1 MPRGGILQKNNSV
14 AIIGMGCIFPGAGG
28 LKQYW
33 RLLFNGEDAITGIP
47 EETHWKLKDYFNEDP
62 SFPDH
67 TYCHRGGFIPGVSF
81 DPARYGMPPNNLEA
95 TDTSQLLGLMV
106 AEMALQ
112 DAGLGMDVDFD
123 RHRVNVILG
132 VTGTQELVIPLGAR
146 LSHPIWKKA
155 LKDSG
160 VPPEKIL
167 EILERISG
175 GHAQWQENSFP
186 GLLGNVVA
194 GRIANRLDLG
204 GTNTVVDAACAS
216 SMSAIH
222 TACMELQAGKCDIS
236 LTGGVDTL
244 NDIFM
249 HMCFSKTGV
258 LSHTSDARPFSKD
271 ADGTVLGEGVGM
283 LVLKRLEDAKR
294 DKDRIY
300 AVLKSMGTSSD
311 GKTSG
316 IYAPHAPGQLR
327 ALNAAYKEAGIS
339 PDTMELIEAHGTGTR
354 VGDKIELTAL
364 RQLMSTTDGRPHC
377 ALGTVKS
384 MIGHTKAAAGVAG
397 IIKAVLSLHHK
408 VIPPTLKAGEP
419 DPDLNL
425 NASGFYL
432 NDQSKPWIPRNG
444 RPRRSGVSAFGFGGS
459 NFHAVL
465 EEYIPQKDHV
475 SWDGSIQLAPFSGN
489 DVAALQADMSTF
501 LETLADYDKWDT
513 GERAQTMAWETAHV
527 REHFFFQAPLRIVL
541 ILKETHDPR
550 EQINQAMEFL
560 TENHTADWE
569 KDDIFFGCH
578 PWQGKKLGFLFP
590 GQGSQYVGM
599 GRDLCS
605 LFPEAMEVLK
615 TADTLFAQAGNAPT
629 HRLTDFIFAP
639 PSHFQDRTTSE
650 ERLRNTDI
658 AQPAIGAVSLA
669 MLKVLEHFGVTPDAS
684 CGHSFGE
691 LSALFASQWLTQDNF
706 LNLAVARGKYMAGD
720 SKINQD
726 CGGMLA
732 VKAPLDQIEALI
744 LDEKL
749 DLILANRNSHDQGVL
764 SGSSTEIKRASKAC
778 KAKKLRCIKL
788 PVAAAFHSRLVE
800 HAALPFKKF
809 LASVDITPTTTP
821 VFSNTT
827 GGFYPEKPDKAQAL
841 LGEQLLNPVHFVE
854 NIGAMVEN
862 NITTFVEVGP
872 KTVLSGLTRSI
883 LKDQPHKS
891 IALDDSCGKRQGL
904 GDLAKV
910 LCCLAAAGYPVKLDK
925 WEEKGLKPEKKMM
938 RIPIT
943 GANVHPRP
951 FTDLPPSPP
960 MESGYTNNKSPEV
973 LGQGSQI
980 KDPVSPRTT
989 PPPPPEPTFH
999 TPSNPNYPALAET
1012 PCPSS
1017 PDSGHPTSCRPVSFT
1032 GTEAK
1037 GADMYSPDHGNHFPA
1052 SESQAFESQKA
1063 PTPIPSHAA
1072 TSMTYQAMQLVH
1084 KGLES
1089 MQELQAGT
1097 ARAHEKFLET
1107 QTAASQALQNM
1118 MQQTRMFADTV
1129 TTVTAGHPHPHH
1141 PEQGNNSQ
1149 AHFVQPSLNHAQPAP
1164 AMPQQWNAP
1173 PMPGTYAPFPGDNE
1187 TGKNGQDLHAQPH
1200 QARVYATPE
1209 MVAHAEPA
1217 PSQTPQMPEI
1227 MSTAM
1232 APKAEMPPR
1241 KEPQPAAEDQPNIPS
1256 LIMACVSRLTGF
1268 PEEMLDMD
1276 MDMESDL
1283 GIDSIKR
1290 VEIMS
1295 ELEKELPQASSL
1307 SPDNMSTLKTLA
1319 DVMEAIAPESNHA
1332 TSQETQPM
1340 APLNGGL
1347 PGTTSSQPPPAL
1359 PVMDVVMKTI
1369 SDLTGFPVEML
1380 EPTMDLESDLGID
1393 SIKRVEILSRL
1404 EESLPEM
1411 AAISPDEMTGLKTL
1425 EQITTRLSSGALG
1438 ESKSNTIAMAPET
1451 PGYRPGESESPPPV
1465 AAGAKNQSKSSEPP
1479 GETDL
1484 KKKSLRQVISLKNL
1498 SQGDIKTVIKG
1509 KTPLGKGKKV
1519 YLTQDDQGIARHLK
1533 NALEKKYMMVEC
1545 LSMDA
1550 LLDIDDISDMAGL
1563 VLIPGKTD
1571 MESTGFL
1578 KKAFLLAR
1586 KSGSTLCRAAAEKFA
1601 FFTTLSFMDGSLG
1614 FGTTP
1619 VTNPLSGGLSGL
1631 IKTADL
1637 EWEQVACT
1645 ALDLPADP
1653 EFTMAQADVMIQLM
1667 TARTPVE
1674 MGINPQAIV
1683 VPESMEEPVIP
1694 GNTQVSQ
1701 RDVFLITGGAR
1712 GVTAKCALEIAT
1724 SFSPT
1729 IILAGRSTSPTLEP
1743 QWLQPLSNEGEIK
1756 KAMLTHHFKG
1766 QRPTPPMLEKA
1777 FRHLSANREMNKNIG
1792 LMEAAGA
1799 RVQYVSVDIRDEGK
1813 VQKLIQGLETEHGAI
1828 TGIIHGAGVVADRF
1842 IQDKTPEQFD
1852 RVFETKVKGLS
1863 NLLTACPPEKLKFLV
1878 LFSSVAARAGNT
1890 GQVDYAMANEVL
1902 NKTAQSLSR
1911 HHNKCKIISMN
1922 WGPWEGG
1929 MVTPSLK
1936 KEFNKRGIP
1945 LIDLKTGAAMLVQE
1959 MTSLHPGPVEVV
1971 VGGLIPRKP
1980 SPGSGDRDDKSHS
1993 QKQGIPVKK
2002 KESPS
2007 VSVKTTAMT
2016 QLTSLA
2022 SCPVLSSHTIA
2033 GDPVLPFALMMEWL
2047 AHAATHAHPGL
2058 VCTGMDGVRVLKG
2071 IKPGKQELTVDI
2083 QLGKCTPNALGFMV
2097 EGDIVSRNSPKAPT
2111 MHANGNIFLDAHL
2124 PAPPVLDRSRQISLP
2139 PSDLS
2144 MDSVYDDILFHGQDL
2159 HGIKAIVGCSAMGIE
2174 VVAKHAPAPEAWLS
2188 SPHRNKWILDPLIMD
2203 SAFQAAI
2210 IWSHETLGM
2219 VCLPTY
2225 IANLRIYKGILDH
2238 DGDIT
2243 IILTVNEQTS
2253 HTIKGYFAFIDEKG
2267 KVVASITGF
2276 EAVMDPTLG
2285 DKFRQQKALSDSPS
2299 SNSETFQ
2306 KPGTKTA
2313 IFNAPMSTNKELLTP
2328 AMTKAGTEIAT
2339 TAPLFTRERILAFAV
2354 GKPSEAFGT
2363 PYEVFDKNREI
2374 ARLPGP
2380 PYFFMDRVVK
2390 TDHQPWQ
2397 MEPGGWIEAQFDL
2410 PEDGWYFKAAGSE
2423 TLPFSILLEIALQPC
2438 GWLAAYA
2445 GSALHS
2451 KDRLYFRNLG
2461 GEVKLLSPVH
2471 RTMGTLTMRS
2481 RLTGVSKAGGLI
2493 IQDFDLEVLNQGKLL
2508 YQGHTNF
2515 GFFTKASL
2523 SNQTGIKNS
2532 PFALK
2537 LTDEQKKSASSEQF
2551 KDTAPLIPE
2560 DTTVD
2565 SPGEMPA
2572 KAIRM
2577 IDSVDIFLP
2586 KEGKYKKGY
2595 IKASK
2600 IVDPNEWFFKA
2611 HFYQDPV
2618 CPGSLGVESFLQVMQ
2633 YFAFKTWKIDPEKFQ
2648 VTMPSHTHKW
2658 IYRGQITP
2666 ARKQIEIQVHIK
2678 ETNKDTMTVKADGIL
2693 LVDDLCIYQMEDFI
2707 IRLEPR

>member
-1 MPRGGILQKNNSV
+1 MQKNNSV

-62 SFPDH
+62 STPDH
-67 TYCHRGGFIPGVSF
+67 TYCHRGGFIPRVSF

-112 DAGLGMDVDFD
+112 DAGLGMNVDFD

-132 VTGTQELVIPLGAR
+132 VTGTQELVIPLAAR

-160 VPPEKIL
+160 VPPEKAQ
-167 EILERISG
+167 EILKRISG

-216 SMSAIH
+216 SMGAIH
-222 TACMELQAGKCDIS
+222 TACMELQTGKCDIS

-271 ADGTVLGEGVGM
+271 ADGAVLGEGVGM

-327 ALNAAYKEAGIS
+327 ALDAAYKEAGVS

-364 RQLMSTTDGRPHC
+364 KQLMATTDTLPHC
-377 ALGTVKS
+377 ALGSVKS

-419 DPDLNL
+419 DPDLAL
-425 NASGFYL
+425 NTSGFYL
-432 NDQSKPWIPRNG
+432 NDHSKPWIPRNG
-444 RPRRSGVSAFGFGGS
+444 HPRRSGVSAFGFGGS

-465 EEYIPQKDHV
+465 EEYTPQKDHV

-489 DVAALQADMSTF
+489 DVATLKADMSTF

-513 GERAQTMAWETAHV
+513 GERAQSMAWETAHV
-527 REHFFFQAPLRIVL
+527 REHFSFQAPLRLVL

-550 EQINQAMEFL
+550 EQINQAMELL

-569 KDDIFFGCH
+569 KEGIFFGCH
-578 PWQGKKLGFLFP
+578 PWLGKKLGFLFP

-599 GRDLCS
+599 GRDLCA

-615 TADTLFAQAGNAPT
+615 TADSLFTQTGNAT
-629 HRLTDFIFAP
+629 KHRLTDFIFAP
-639 PSHFQDRTTSE
+639 PPHFQDRSTSE
-650 ERLRNTDI
+650 ENLRNTDI

-691 LSALFASQWLTQDNF
+691 LSALCASQWLTPKNF
-706 LNLAVARGKYMAGD
+706 LNLAVARGKYMAGE
-720 SKINQD
+720 SKNNQD

-749 DLILANRNSHDQGVL
+749 DLILANRNTHDQGVL
-764 SGSSTEIKRASKAC
+764 SGSSTEINRASKAC
-778 KAKKLRCIKL
+778 KAKKFRCVKL
-788 PVAAAFHSRLVE
+788 PVAAAFHSSLVE
-800 HAALPFKKF
+800 HAAHPFKKY
-809 LASVDITPTTTP
+809 LASVDITPTATP

-827 GGFYPEKPDKAQAL
+827 GGLYPEKSDKAEAL
-841 LGEQLLNPVHFVE
+841 LGKQLLNPIHFVE
-854 NIGAMVEN
+854 NIEAMVKN

-872 KTVLSGLTRSI
+872 KTVLSGLTRAI
-883 LKDQPHKS
+883 LQDQPYKS
-891 IALDDSCGKRQGL
+891 IALDDSCGKKQGL

-925 WEEKGLKPEKKMM
+925 WEEKGLKLEKKMM

-951 FTDLPPSPP
+951 FTDIPPSPP
-960 MESGYTNNKSPEV
+960 MESSYKNNKSPEV
-973 LGQGSQI
+973 LDQETPI
-980 KDPVSPRTT
+980 KNPVSPQTN
-989 PPPPPEPTFH
+989 PPPPLVPTFH
-999 TPSNPNYPALAET
+999 TPSLNPNSPALAET
-1012 PCPSS
+1012 PCPTPGNSRL
-1017 PDSGHPTSCRPVSFT
+1017 DSGYPTSCRPVSFPGT
-1032 GTEAK
+1032 GAK
-1037 GADMYSPDHGNHFPA
+1037 GADMYPPDHGTHFPA
-1052 SESQAFESQKA
+1052 SESQKA
-1063 PTPIPSHAA
+1063 PAPMPSQAS

-1129 TTVTAGHPHPHH
+1129 TTVTAGYPHPHY

-1149 AHFVQPSLNHAQPAP
+1149 SHSGQPFLNQTQPAP
-1164 AMPQQWNAP
+1164 VVPQQWDTP
-1173 PMPGTYAPFPGDNE
+1173 PMAGTYAPSPGDNE
-1187 TGKNGQDLHAQPH
+1187 TGRNGQNLHDQSH
-1200 QARVYATPE
+1200 QTKISGAPE
-1209 MVAHAEPA
+1209 MVVQADPA
-1217 PSQTPQMPEI
+1217 PSRTSQIPKI
-1227 MSTAM
+1227 MSAAM
-1232 APKAEMPPR
+1232 APKAEMRPR
-1241 KEPQPAAEDQPNIPS
+1241 EEPQTAAEYQPKIPS

-1319 DVMEAIAPESNHA
+1319 DVMEAIAPESNQA
-1332 TSQETQPM
+1332 TSQEPQPM
-1340 APLNGGL
+1340 APLNGGA

-1359 PVMDVVMKTI
+1359 PIMDVVMKTI

-1425 EQITTRLSSGALG
+1425 EQITTALSSGALV
-1438 ESKSNTIAMAPET
+1438 ENSTMALAPET
-1451 PGYRPGESESPPPV
+1451 PGPGYRPGESESPPPM
-1465 AAGAKNQSKSSEPP
+1465 AAAVKNQSESSEPP
-1479 GETDL
+1479 GKADL
-1484 KKKSLRQVISLKNL
+1484 KKKSLRQVISLKKF
-1498 SQGDIKTVIKG
+1498 SQGDIKAVIKG
-1509 KTPLGKGKKV
+1509 EAPLGKGKKV
-1519 YLTQDDQGIARHLK
+1519 YLTQDDQGIAQHLK
-1533 NALEKKYMMVEC
+1533 NTLGKKSMMVEC

-1550 LLDIDDISDMAGL
+1550 LLDQDDISDMAGL

-1571 MESTGFL
+1571 MESTDFL

-1586 KSGSTLCRAAAEKFA
+1586 KSGSTLCRAAAKKFA

-1631 IKTADL
+1631 IKTANL

-1653 EFTMAQADVMIQLM
+1653 DFAMAQADVMIQLM
-1667 TARTPVE
+1667 TAQTPVE
-1674 MGINPQAIV
+1674 MGINPQGIV
-1683 VPESMEEPVIP
+1683 VPESIETPVIP
-1694 GNTQVSQ
+1694 GNIQVSL
-1701 RDVFLITGGAR
+1701 REVFLITGGAR
-1712 GVTAKCALEIAT
+1712 GVTAQCALEIAT
-1724 SFSPT
+1724 CFSPT
-1729 IILAGRSTSPTLEP
+1729 ILLAGRSAPPTMEP
-1743 QWLQPLSNEGEIK
+1743 QWLLPLSNEGEIK
-1756 KAMLTHHFKG
+1756 KAMLTHHFKD
-1766 QRPTPPMLEKA
+1766 QRPTPPILEKA

-1799 RVQYVSVDIRDEGK
+1799 RVQYVSVDIRDEQK
-1813 VQKLIQGLETEHGAI
+1813 VQKLIQGLETEHGPI

-1911 HHNKCKIISMN
+1911 RHTGCKIISMN

-1936 KEFNKRGIP
+1936 KAFNKRGIP
-1945 LIDLKTGAAMLVQE
+1945 LIELETGAAMLVQE
-1959 MTSLHPGPVEVV
+1959 MTSHHPGPVEVV
-1971 VGGLIPRKP
+1971 VGGLISQET
-1980 SPGSGDRDDKSHS
+1980 SPGPGDRDDKSHS
-1993 QKQGIPVKK
+1993 QKQQGAPVKGK
-2002 KESPS
+2002 KSS
-2007 VSVKTTAMT
+2007 SASVKTTAMT

-2033 GDPVLPFALMMEWL
+2033 GDPVVPFALMMEWL

-2083 QLGKCTPNALGFMV
+2083 QVGKCTPNAVGFMV
-2097 EGDIVSRNSPKAPT
+2097 EGDIISRNSPKTPT
-2111 MHANGNIFLDAHL
+2111 MHANGNILLDTHL

-2144 MDSVYDDILFHGQDL
+2144 MDRVYDDILFHGQDL
-2159 HGIKAIVGCSAMGIE
+2159 HGIKAITGCSAMGIE
-2174 VVAKHAPAPEAWLS
+2174 VVAKHAPAPEAWIA
-2188 SPHRNKWILDPLIMD
+2188 SPHQKKWILDPLIMD

-2210 IWSHETLGM
+2210 IWCHETLGM

-2238 DGDIT
+2238 DGDVT

-2253 HTIKGYFAFIDEKG
+2253 HTIKGYFTFIDEQG
-2267 KVVASITGF
+2267 KVIASITGF

-2285 DKFRQQKALSDSPS
+2285 NKFRQKKTRSDSPA
-2299 SNSETFQ
+2299 SNSEASQ
-2306 KPGTKTA
+2306 KPGAKTGGS
-2313 IFNAPMSTNKELLTP
+2313 NASRSTEDSLTP
-2328 AMTKAGTEIAT
+2328 AMAKAETEIAT
-2339 TAPLFTRERILAFAV
+2339 NAPLFTRDRILAFTV
-2354 GKPSEAFGT
+2354 GKPSEAFGS
-2363 PYEVFDKNREI
+2363 PYEIFDKNRQI

-2380 PYFFMDRVVK
+2380 PYFFMDRVLK

-2397 MEPGGWIEAQFDL
+2397 MEPGGWIEAEFDL

-2493 IQDFDLEVLNQGKLL
+2493 IQDFDLEVLNQGKML

-2532 PFALK
+2532 PFALE
-2537 LTDEQKKSASSEQF
+2537 LTDEQKKSASSEVF
-2551 KDTAPLIPE
+2551 KDTAPLTPE
-2560 DTTVD
+2560 DTTED

-2577 IDSVDIFLP
+2577 IDAVDIFLP
-2586 KEGKYKKGY
+2586 KGGKYKKGY
-2595 IKASK
+2595 IRASK
-2600 IVDPNEWFFKA
+2600 IVDTKEWFFKA

-2666 ARKQIEIQVHIK
+2666 SGKQIELQVHIK
-2678 ETNKDTMTVKADGIL
+2678 ETNKETMTVKADGIL
-2693 LVDDLCIYQMEDFI
+2693 LVDGLCIYQMENFI
-2707 IRLEPR
+2707 IHLEPR